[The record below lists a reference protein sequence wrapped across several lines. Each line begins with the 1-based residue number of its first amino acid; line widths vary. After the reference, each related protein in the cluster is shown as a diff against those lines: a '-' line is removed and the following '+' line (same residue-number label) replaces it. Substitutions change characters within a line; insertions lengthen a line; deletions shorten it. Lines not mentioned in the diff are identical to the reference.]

1 MSLSNCKLLAQALI
15 LNANVEKKIKRLSA
29 LIARKSE
36 KNAYYIIATVLMS
49 FFLMSYFMRNI
60 AKKLEIIFMMLQN
73 YVKLFWVLMGPVCI
87 SITVDRAIFYEKKRD
102 LVMKKTN
109 KKVLSKRFLDFH
121 L

>member
-1 MSLSNCKLLAQALI
+1 MSLSNCKLLAQVQS

-60 AKKLEIIFMMLQN
+60 ATKFEIIFMMLQN
-73 YVKLFWVLMGPVCI
+73 YVKLFWALMGPVCI
-87 SITVDRAIFYEKKRD
+87 SITVDRASLMRKKGIW
-102 LVMKKTN
+102 
-109 KKVLSKRFLDFH
+109 
-121 L
+121 